1 MIIYT
6 YHIGGNQLKFEESN
20 VLQQLPKQF
29 FAGLVKKVNAKVA
42 TGADVINLGQGNPN
56 QPTPDFIVKS
66 MQEQTAIPAN
76 HKYSQFRGDP
86 ELKRAAANFY
96 QREYGVTLDPD
107 KEIAILGGSK
117 IGLVELPFALLNPG
131 DTMLL
136 PDPGYPD
143 YLSGVSL
150 AQVKLAL
157 MTLREQDDFLPDYRT
172 IKPEVVDAAQLMY
185 LNYPNNPTG
194 AVATPEFY
202 QQTVNFA
209 KTNYI
214 GVVQDFAYGAI
225 GFGGRKPVSFLQ
237 TPGAKEVGIEMNTFS
252 KSYNMA
258 GWRIGFAAGNADMI
272 EAINLIQDHLFV
284 SVFPAIQKA
293 AITALNSD
301 QQSVH
306 ELVALYEKRRNQFFK
321 AARAIGW
328 EPYPSGGSFYAWM
341 PVPEGYTSESFADL
355 LLDQAAVAVAPG
367 NGFGKGGEGF
377 VRVGLLIDEP
387 RFTEACQRIAKLH
400 LFD

>member
-1 MIIYT
+1 M
-6 YHIGGNQLKFEESN
+6 KFEESN
-20 VLQQLPKQF
+20 ILQHLPKQF
-29 FAGLVKKVNAKVA
+29 FASLVKKVNAKIA
-42 TGADVINLGQGNPN
+42 TGADVINLGQGNPD
-56 QPTPDFIVKS
+56 QPTPEFIVEA
-66 MQEQTAIPAN
+66 MQKQTADPQN
-76 HKYSQFRGDP
+76 HKYAQFRGDP
-86 ELKRAAANFY
+86 ELKKAAAAFY
-96 QREYGVTLDPD
+96 QREYGVSLDPET
-107 KEIAILGGSK
+107 EIAILGGSK
-117 IGLVELPFALLNPG
+117 IGLVELPFAILNPG

-143 YLSGVSL
+143 YLSGVAL
-150 AQVKLAL
+150 AQVKLEL
-157 MTLREQDDFLPDYRT
+157 MRLTEANHFLPDYDT
-172 IKPEVVDAAQLMY
+172 LDKQVVRDAKLMY

-194 AVATPEFY
+194 TVTTPAFY
-202 QQTVNFA
+202 QKTVDFA
-209 KTNYI
+209 KTNGI

-225 GFGGRKPVSFLQ
+225 GFDGHKPVSFLQ
-237 TPGAKEVGIEMNTFS
+237 TPGAKDVGIEMDTFS
-252 KSYNMA
+252 KSFNMA

-306 ELVALYEKRRNQFFK
+306 DLVALYEKRRNQFFK

-328 EPYPSGGSFYAWM
+328 KPYPSGGSFYAWM
-341 PVPEGYTSESFADL
+341 PVPKGYTSEAFADL
-355 LLDQAAVAVAPG
+355 LLDKAAVAVAPG
-367 NGFGKGGEGF
+367 NGFGDGGEGF
-377 VRVGLLIDEP
+377 IRVGLLIDEP

>member
-1 MIIYT
+1 M
-6 YHIGGNQLKFEESN
+6 KFEESK

-29 FAGLVKKVNAKVA
+29 FASLVKKVNAKVA
-42 TGADVINLGQGNPN
+42 TGADVINLGQGNPD
-56 QPTPDFIVKS
+56 QPTPDFIIKA

-86 ELKRAAANFY
+86 ALKQAAANFY

-107 KEIAILGGSK
+107 TEIAILGGSK
-117 IGLVELPFALLNPG
+117 IGLVELPFAILNPG

-143 YLSGVSL
+143 YLSGVAL
-150 AQVKLAL
+150 AQVKLEL
-157 MTLREQDDFLPDYRT
+157 MKLREADDFLPDYDS
-172 IKPEVVDAAQLMY
+172 IDPQVVRDAKLMY

-194 AVATPEFY
+194 AVATSDFY
-202 QQTVNFA
+202 QKTVAFA
-209 KTNYI
+209 KTNHI

-225 GFGGRKPVSFLQ
+225 GFDGKKPVSFLQ
-237 TPGAKEVGIEMNTFS
+237 TPGAKDVGIEMDTFS

-306 ELVALYEKRRNQFFK
+306 DLVALYEKRRNQFFK

-328 EPYPSGGSFYAWM
+328 EPYQSGGSFYAWM
-341 PVPEGYTSESFADL
+341 PVPKGYTSESFADL
-355 LLDQAAVAVAPG
+355 LLDKAAVAVAPG

-387 RFTEACQRIAKLH
+387 RFTEACQRIAKLN
-400 LFD
+400 LF

>member
-29 FAGLVKKVNAKVA
+29 FADLVKKVNAKVA
-42 TGADVINLGQGNPN
+42 TGADVINLGQGNPD
-56 QPTPDFIVKS
+56 QPPPDFIVRS

-150 AQVKLAL
+150 AQVKLEL
-157 MTLREQDDFLPDYRT
+157 VTLREQDDFLPDYRT
-172 IKPEVVDAAQLMY
+172 IKPEVVDAAKLMY
-185 LNYPNNPTG
+185 LNYPNNPSG

-209 KTNYI
+209 KTNHI

-225 GFGGRKPVSFLQ
+225 GFDGRKPVSFLQ

>member
-42 TGADVINLGQGNPN
+42 TGADVINLGQGNPD
-56 QPTPDFIVKS
+56 QPTPDFIVRS

-117 IGLVELPFALLNPG
+117 IGLVELQFALLNPG

-150 AQVKLAL
+150 AQVKLEL
-157 MTLREQDDFLPDYRT
+157 VTLREQDDFLPDYRT
-172 IKPEVVDAAQLMY
+172 IKPEVVDAAKLMY
-185 LNYPNNPTG
+185 LNYPNNPSG

-209 KTNYI
+209 KTNHI

-225 GFGGRKPVSFLQ
+225 GFDGRKPVSFLQ

>member
-1 MIIYT
+1 M
-6 YHIGGNQLKFEESN
+6 NFPESN
-20 VLQQLPKQF
+20 SLQRLPKQF
-29 FAGLVKKVNAKVA
+29 FANLVRKVNAKVA
-42 TGADVINLGQGNPN
+42 TGADVINLGQGNPD
-56 QPTPDFIVKS
+56 QPTPDFIVKA
-66 MQEQTAIPAN
+66 MQEATVKPAN

-86 ELKRAAANFY
+86 ELKKAAAAFY
-96 QREYGVTLDPD
+96 KREYGVELDPE

-117 IGLVELPFALLNPG
+117 IGLVELPFAILNPG
-131 DTMLL
+131 DTMIL

-143 YLSGVSL
+143 YLSGVAL
-150 AQVKLAL
+150 ADVRLEL
-157 MTLREQDDFLPDYRT
+157 MRLKEENQFLPDYDDL
-172 IKPEVVDAAQLMY
+172 DAAVVQRAKLMY

-194 AVATPEFY
+194 ATATPEFFKK
-202 QQTVNFA
+202 TVDFA
-209 KTNYI
+209 KQNQI

-225 GFGGRKPVSFLQ
+225 GFDGKRPVSFLQ
-237 TPGAKEVGIEMNTFS
+237 TPGAKDVGIETYTFS

-301 QQSVH
+301 QRSVRD
-306 ELVALYEKRRNQFFK
+306 LVALYEKRRNQFFS

-341 PVPEGYTSESFADL
+341 PVPKGYTSESFADL
-355 LLDQAAVAVAPG
+355 LLEKAAVAVAPG
-367 NGFGKGGEGF
+367 NGFGAGGEGF

-387 RFTEACQRIAKLH
+387 RFTEACQRIKKLG
-400 LFD
+400 LF

>member
-1 MIIYT
+1 M
-6 YHIGGNQLKFEESN
+6 KFEESTILHN
-20 VLQQLPKQF
+20 LPKQF
-29 FAGLVKKVNAKVA
+29 FASLVKKVNAKVA
-42 TGADVINLGQGNPN
+42 TGADVINLGQGNPD
-56 QPTPDFIVKS
+56 QPTPDFIVKA

-96 QREYGVTLDPD
+96 QREYGVSLDPD

-117 IGLVELPFALLNPG
+117 IGLVELPFAILNPG

-143 YLSGVSL
+143 YLSGVAL
-150 AQVKLAL
+150 AQVKLEL
-157 MTLREQDDFLPDYRT
+157 MALREENNFLPDYSSLDPQ
-172 IKPEVVDAAQLMY
+172 IVDAAKLMY

-202 QQTVNFA
+202 SQTVEFA
-209 KTNYI
+209 QKNHI

-225 GFGGRKPVSFLQ
+225 GFDGKKPVSFLQ
-237 TPGAKEVGIEMNTFS
+237 TPGAKDVGIEMDTFS

-301 QQSVH
+301 QASVH
-306 ELVALYEKRRNQFFK
+306 QLVALYEKRRNQFFK

-328 EPYPSGGSFYAWM
+328 EPYQSGGSFYAWM
-341 PVPEGYTSESFADL
+341 PVPKGYTSESFADL
-355 LLDQAAVAVAPG
+355 LLEKAAVAVAPG
-367 NGFGKGGEGF
+367 TGFGKGGEGF

-387 RFTEACQRIAKLH
+387 RFTEACERIAKLN
-400 LFD
+400 LFQ

>member
-1 MIIYT
+1 M
-6 YHIGGNQLKFEESN
+6 KFEESN

-42 TGADVINLGQGNPN
+42 TGADVINLGQGNPD
-56 QPTPDFIVKS
+56 QPPPDFIVRS

-136 PDPGYPD
+136 PD

-150 AQVKLAL
+150 AQVKLEL
-157 MTLREQDDFLPDYRT
+157 VTLREQDDFLPDYRT
-172 IKPEVVDAAQLMY
+172 IKPEVVDAAKLMY
-185 LNYPNNPTG
+185 LNYPNNPSG

-209 KTNYI
+209 KTNHI

-225 GFGGRKPVSFLQ
+225 GFDGRKPVSFLQ

>member
-1 MIIYT
+1 M
-6 YHIGGNQLKFEESN
+6 KFEESN

-42 TGADVINLGQGNPN
+42 NGADVINLGQGNPD
-56 QPTPDFIVKS
+56 QPTPDFIVRS

-150 AQVKLAL
+150 AQVKLEL
-157 MTLREQDDFLPDYRT
+157 VTLREQDDFLPDYRT
-172 IKPEVVDAAQLMY
+172 IKPEVVDAAKLMY
-185 LNYPNNPTG
+185 LNYPNNPSG

-209 KTNYI
+209 KTNHI

-225 GFGGRKPVSFLQ
+225 GFDGRKPVSFLQ

>member
-42 TGADVINLGQGNPN
+42 TGADVINLGQGNPD
-56 QPTPDFIVKS
+56 QPTPDFIVRS

-150 AQVKLAL
+150 AQVKLEL

-172 IKPEVVDAAQLMY
+172 IKPEVVDATKLMY

-194 AVATPEFY
+194 PVATPEFY

-225 GFGGRKPVSFLQ
+225 GFDGRKPVSFLQ

-367 NGFGKGGEGF
+367 NGFGQGGEGF